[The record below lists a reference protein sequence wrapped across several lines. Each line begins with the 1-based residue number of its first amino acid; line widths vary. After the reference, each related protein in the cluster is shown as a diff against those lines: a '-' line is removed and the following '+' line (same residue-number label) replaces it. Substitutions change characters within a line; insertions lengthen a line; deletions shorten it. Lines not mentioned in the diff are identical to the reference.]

1 MTDFRPGVLIHNF
14 NEDRFGVELVSKGKM
29 TFPTPTSITQSAYR
43 DPREYKS
50 PPASGLQSGYATT
63 TAPNSGSEEEPGEV
77 FNLPPGP
84 RMGMDANLLFGHSG
98 DMRNTKGLKQKAYIT
113 TAQYFYQKPEKSFDA
128 KNGKTLLTVEKFY
141 DGAHPIQV
149 SKDLSSTIADVRKKG
164 WADDKATIRTPY
176 TSVYKKELAKDM
188 NRDQLVTGPTIKY
201 TPTVGL
207 EMQRI
212 PRVKGEFTR
221 KVDAVCIKR
230 SRMSGRGATKGPSK
244 LEQRL
249 QRNAKNVKRQT
260 SNLGGLLSSS
270 GGAVAHD
277 GGKLPPAWVEK
288 IRQAFV
294 PVDEDV
300 MVVVND
306 VVRQIEETNKTPASR
321 KTTVLRVDLLS
332 GRELRD
338 KVVARVVPISKLLE
352 DPSAEGR
359 RKSGSPGAAGGESPT
374 LKPVKMEDT
383 VPCPSCE
390 SGRAVRTFGKIPGGK
405 MAKEYI
411 RYECLDCGKV
421 TQVNE

>member
-176 TSVYKKELAKDM
+176 TSVYKKELAKD
-188 NRDQLVTGPTIKY
+188 

-230 SRMSGRGATKGPSK
+230 S
-244 LEQRL
+244 
-249 QRNAKNVKRQT
+249 
-260 SNLGGLLSSS
+260 
-270 GGAVAHD
+270 
-277 GGKLPPAWVEK
+277 
-288 IRQAFV
+288 
-294 PVDEDV
+294 
-300 MVVVND
+300 
-306 VVRQIEETNKTPASR
+306 
-321 KTTVLRVDLLS
+321 
-332 GRELRD
+332 
-338 KVVARVVPISKLLE
+338 
-352 DPSAEGR
+352 SA
-359 RKSGSPGAAGGESPT
+359 
-374 LKPVKMEDT
+374 
-383 VPCPSCE
+383 
-390 SGRAVRTFGKIPGGK
+390 
-405 MAKEYI
+405 
-411 RYECLDCGKV
+411 
-421 TQVNE
+421 